1 MFYQVSV
8 FHRYLQDYENFVIFA
23 SDISQA
29 TDRARRLCSSSE
41 SVCGIVSLGDNPQ
54 TGTRGLVFS

>member
-1 MFYQVSV
+1 MFYRVSI

-29 TDRARRLCSSSE
+29 TDRARRLCSSAE
-41 SVCGIVSLGDNPQ
+41 SVSSIIPLEDNSQ
-54 TGTRGLVFS
+54 TGTKGLVFS

>member
-1 MFYQVSV
+1 MFYQVSI

-29 TDRARRLCSSSE
+29 TDRARRLCSPAE
-41 SVCGIVSLGDNPQ
+41 VVCSVVPLEDNSQ
-54 TGTRGLVFS
+54 TVTKGLVFS